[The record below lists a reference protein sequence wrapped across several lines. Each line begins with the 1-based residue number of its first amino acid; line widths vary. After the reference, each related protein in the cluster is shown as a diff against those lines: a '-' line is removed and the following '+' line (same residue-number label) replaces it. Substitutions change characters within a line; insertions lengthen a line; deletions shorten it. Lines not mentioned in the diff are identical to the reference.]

1 MFCCLTRYVT
11 EYITYLNGV
20 WWCDQ
25 VNDRV
30 RYVTE
35 YITYLNGVLWCGQVN
50 NTMRYVRY
58 VLPLVYY
65 M

>member
-1 MFCCLTRYVT
+1 M
-11 EYITYLNGV
+11 
-20 WWCDQ
+20 CDQ
-25 VNDRV
+25 VNDAV

-35 YITYLNGVLWCGQVN
+35 YTTHLNGVLWCGQVN